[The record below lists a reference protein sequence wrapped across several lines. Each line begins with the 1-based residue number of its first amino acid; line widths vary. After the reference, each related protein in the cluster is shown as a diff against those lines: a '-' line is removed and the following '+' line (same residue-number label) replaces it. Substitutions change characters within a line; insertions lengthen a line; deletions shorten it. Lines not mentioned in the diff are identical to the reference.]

1 MTTLTLVRHGET
13 DWNLN
18 RLIQGST
25 DIPLNDTGR
34 GQARA
39 TALRLRAELA
49 GDAPLVVASSDLSR
63 AHETAR
69 IIAAELGVAPPQT
82 YASLRERSYGEAEGV
97 DVHEFL
103 QRWGDWHTAQVPGAE
118 SWPSVRTRAV
128 AGLRDVIRDARRTVA
143 PAAPSLVIVSHGA
156 LIRELIRHATA
167 GAFPREGER
176 LANGSTH
183 TFLVERDRL
192 SLISYAG
199 MHDPVIARG

>member
-34 GQARA
+34 AQARA
-39 TALRLRAELA
+39 AALRLKEQLA
-49 GDAPLVVASSDLSR
+49 DAGPVVVASSDLSR

-69 IIAAELGVAPPQT
+69 IIAAEFGVAEPQK
-82 YASLRERSYGEAEGV
+82 YPALRERGYGQAEGM
-97 DVHEFL
+97 DVHRFRT
-103 QRWGDWHTAQVPGAE
+103 QFGDWHTAQVPEAE
-118 SWPSVRTRAV
+118 AWADVRSRAI
-128 AGLRDVIRDARRTVA
+128 AGVREVIRDARRATAPRA
-143 PAAPSLVIVSHGA
+143 PALIVVSHGA

-167 GAFPREGER
+167 GAYPGEGER
-176 LANGSTH
+176 LANGSAH

-192 SLISYAG
+192 RLLSYAG
-199 MHDPVIARG
+199 IPVD